1 MLQRAQFFR
10 KVIKYFKRSM
20 YAECGTVVTL
30 RVCPLV
36 INDVLVEIFEECE
49 VEMGF

>member
-1 MLQRAQFFR
+1 
-10 KVIKYFKRSM
+10 M
-20 YAECGTVVTL
+20 YAECGTAVTL
-30 RVCPLV
+30 CVCPLV